1 MLMSI
6 IAFMAN
12 AVFWLLLNRDIY
24 VDRVPMPDG
33 GYREWERSAIARL
46 RISGQNWIL
55 YLEVAFMA
63 LSIIASVLVLLGVK
77 SSVIKAIQLI
87 SLMAATV
94 MFIII
99 MIVTANKNVRYV

>member
-24 VDRVPMPDG
+24 VDRAPMPDG
-33 GYREWERSAIARL
+33 GYREWQRSAITRL
-46 RISGQNWIL
+46 RISGQTWIL
-55 YLEVAFMA
+55 YLEAAFMA
-63 LSIIASVLVLLGVK
+63 ISIIASVLVLLGIK
-77 SSVIKAIQLI
+77 NNVIKAIQLI
-87 SLMAATV
+87 SLMAVTV